1 MKEQFEKVNQI
12 NNDNKFRIVVR
23 KTIFDRDKNFDIPK
37 QQMTEKDCAE
47 DDKDTQNIFQD
58 IFDRRPSLY
67 YLLVVSLVL
76 VSIASVMVIMFVYKN
91 MAVMDMLGDYLEEYS
106 SIMDSISKYF

>member
-1 MKEQFEKVNQI
+1 MSDVKMQDEEMK
-12 NNDNKFRIVVR
+12 DVVES
-23 KTIFDRDKNFDIPK
+23 TNS
-37 QQMTEKDCAE
+37 
-47 DDKDTQNIFQD
+47 TQVRD

-67 YLLVVSLVL
+67 YLLVVALVL